1 MELMSILGQ
10 LAYILPLL
18 MVIYQLGRVMAEHHR
33 MHDDILKLEKANK
46 ELTEKMEN
54 ADKEN
59 AEKIDDV
66 KAASD
71 TALAAILSQLNG
83 LSVSIARIETTMNI
97 DKMNK
102 DAKR

>member
-1 MELMSILGQ
+1 
-10 LAYILPLL
+10 
-18 MVIYQLGRVMAEHHR
+18 MAEHHR
-33 MHDDILKLEKANK
+33 MHDDITKLFQAYK
-46 ELTEKMEN
+46 ELMEKMEN

>member
-1 MELMSILGQ
+1 
-10 LAYILPLL
+10 
-18 MVIYQLGRVMAEHHR
+18 
-33 MHDDILKLEKANK
+33 
-46 ELTEKMEN
+46 MEN